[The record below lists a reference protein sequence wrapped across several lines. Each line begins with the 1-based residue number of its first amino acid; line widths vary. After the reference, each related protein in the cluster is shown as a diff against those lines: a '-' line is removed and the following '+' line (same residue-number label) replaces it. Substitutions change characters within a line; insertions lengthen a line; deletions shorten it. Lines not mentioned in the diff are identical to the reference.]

1 MVQGIFP
8 ELARR
13 LLYGDAYHKAE
24 ERIMHLLEQFF
35 NAVYKRT
42 AKEVKR
48 YKEKEET
55 MVFLLI
61 GTTFLTALLSIVSII
76 MMAGSAKNIEV
87 CTLAG

>member
-1 MVQGIFP
+1 
-8 ELARR
+8 
-13 LLYGDAYHKAE
+13 
-24 ERIMHLLEQFF
+24 MHLLEQFF
-35 NAVYKRT
+35 NAVYERT

-48 YKEKEET
+48 YKKKEET